1 MPQSGAASPFSSGIA
16 RTAGGALGSGAVAG
30 EKILIVDDD
39 ADLRELL
46 NVRLRQRDYDT
57 AFATDAISAISVARR
72 ESPNLIILDL
82 GLPAGEGYVV
92 IERLKAIAALGA
104 VPIIVLSGRV
114 DEASRERAIAAGARR
129 FIPKPFDTDVLLR
142 AVEDALGKPPGP

>member
-1 MPQSGAASPFSSGIA
+1 
-16 RTAGGALGSGAVAG
+16 LAG

-39 ADLRELL
+39 ADLRGLL
-46 NVRLRQRDYDT
+46 NVRLRQREYDT

-72 ESPNLIILDL
+72 ESPDLIILDL

-114 DEASRERAIAAGARR
+114 DEASRERAMAAGART
-129 FIPKPFDTDVLLR
+129 FIHKPFEVERLI
-142 AVEDALGKPPGP
+142 AAIEDALGKPPAA